1 MLLTRRQLLAGA
13 TASAL
18 AACAPVRP
26 SAPVAGRLRL
36 IGEATLPHRLAFQ
49 GAPVGGLSALDF
61 DAATGVWYALSDD
74 RSDFAPAR
82 LYTLRLPL
90 DAQGLGTPELLDMVT
105 LRQPGGLP
113 YPSRRQGGEVADPE
127 GLRFVPR
134 RRTLLWTSEGDG
146 RLELDPFLHEISLD
160 GQHLRAFS
168 LPGHLRMQATAD
180 TGPRDNLTLE
190 GLALT
195 PDGHRVWVAM
205 EAALRQ
211 DGPVPA
217 VGQPGGPCRFTAL
230 AMDSGRALLQRAYV
244 PDPIPRAPL
253 VPGTFADNGVSE
265 VLMVD
270 NHRML
275 VLERAYMTGVGNS
288 LRLYQVDTR
297 DGSNTLDQPQLLP
310 GQYQPM
316 PKTLV
321 ADFSQLGLQRLDN
334 TEGMAWGPVLP
345 NGHRTLVCVSD
356 DNFNPMQVTQFVAF
370 EYLETA

>member
-1 MLLTRRQLLAGA
+1 MTNKRPGRVGD
-13 TASAL
+13 
-18 AACAPVRP
+18 AP
-26 SAPVAGRLRL
+26 L
-36 IGEATLPHRLAFQ
+36 IGA
-49 GAPVGGLSALDF
+49 
-61 DAATGVWYALSDD
+61 
-74 RSDFAPAR
+74 
-82 LYTLRLPL
+82 
-90 DAQGLGTPELLDMVT
+90 GT
-105 LRQPGGLP
+105 
-113 YPSRRQGGEVADPE
+113 Y
-127 GLRFVPR
+127 
-134 RRTLLWTSEGDG
+134 
-146 RLELDPFLHEISLD
+146 
-160 GQHLRAFS
+160 
-168 LPGHLRMQATAD
+168 
-180 TGPRDNLTLE
+180 
-190 GLALT
+190 
-195 PDGHRVWVAM
+195 
-205 EAALRQ
+205 
-211 DGPVPA
+211 
-217 VGQPGGPCRFTAL
+217 
-230 AMDSGRALLQRAYV
+230 
-244 PDPIPRAPL
+244 
-253 VPGTFADNGVSE
+253 ADNGVSE